1 MALHP
6 SGARAARLAGG
17 AGTHTAL
24 HSGGARAAQNAGG
37 LAAGGESHAA
47 WLCTRT
53 ELAHLGI
60 LAGWRPEEPRG
71 SAAGNRSPVVRRLDV
86 FLVLIVAIAD
96 YQSPYHQRIRYS
108 DGSSSFK
115 CERCILIITKNIVM

>member
-1 MALHP
+1 MHFQYRVALHP

-37 LAAGGESHAA
+37 LAAGGGSHAA

-71 SAAGNRSPVVRRLDV
+71 SAAGNRTQVVRRLDV

-96 YQSPYHQRIRYS
+96 YQSP
-108 DGSSSFK
+108 
-115 CERCILIITKNIVM
+115 ITKGYGIVMDPLHLSVRGVF